1 MLSFFGLSSFFPE
14 PGQVPLLK
22 KVIYDH
28 FQKPGLSVRN
38 PEIKDALYYIWFT
51 SFMTAFLVFLFMDS
65 LLKCIVRPRRQRW
78 VCCYSFL
85 MPQFPRVSVLSGCFL
100 ICYKVGF
107 CIWHVY
113 MYLTFLIKKIYFLPR
128 SKMELNL
135 PLIYEIIWK
144 PIFKIVALYTFQ
156 NWISALIVPNK

>member
-1 MLSFFGLSSFFPE
+1 MTTFRNQDFLSEIQRSKTHYITYGSHHSWLLFWFF
-14 PGQVPLLK
+14 
-22 KVIYDH
+22 
-28 FQKPGLSVRN
+28 
-38 PEIKDALYYIWFT
+38 
-51 SFMTAFLVFLFMDS
+51 S
-65 LLKCIVRPRRQRW
+65 LWIPSYPLKCIVRPRRQRW